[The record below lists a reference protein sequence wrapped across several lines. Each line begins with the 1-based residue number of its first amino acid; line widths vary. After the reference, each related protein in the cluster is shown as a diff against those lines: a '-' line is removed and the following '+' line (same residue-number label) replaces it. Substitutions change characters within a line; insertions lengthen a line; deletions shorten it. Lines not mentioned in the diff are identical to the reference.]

1 MTILKWLLIVLSVIF
16 AGVFLQEAISH
27 PFITPKWPYYV
38 IAIGCALDIFYLYVS
53 GRKGPSL
60 KVASRLFRLVDLWLS
75 AKEQELKLRVKPK
88 D

>member
-1 MTILKWLLIVLSVIF
+1 MTIIKWLLIVLSVVF

-27 PFITPKWPYYV
+27 PTITPRWPYYV
-38 IAIGCALDIFYLYVS
+38 IVIGCALNIFYLCVS

-60 KVASRLFRLVDLWLS
+60 NVASRLFRLVDLWLS
-75 AKEQELKLRVKPK
+75 ATEQELKQRVKPK